1 MARSWF
7 IPASLAVFAFVLWII
22 TFFYQ
27 SSYITRSIITI
38 IAILIIYIVFRVLLE
53 DRIIKNFTSTDKR
66 YYFSKMLY
74 SIYLLI
80 NFIIIWIIWVEDI
93 RTLLL
98 GFGLVAAAFTISIQ
112 DVAKNLVGGLVI
124 MFNSIYKVGDRI
136 EIAGKKGDVIDINLL
151 HTTIMEMSEWVSSDQ
166 HTGRLSSLPNFL
178 VLSNAVNNYT
188 KDFSFVWDE
197 ITLPI
202 SYDSD
207 WRAAESLIMDIVIQE
222 THMMKEYA
230 EEEISHMQRKYYI
243 LKSSTDPG
251 IFFKLTD
258 NWIELTAR
266 YVAPARQRRILRT
279 KISRRIL
286 EEIQRS
292 EGIRIAS
299 ESIEIARFPDTGLQ
313 RSSIDHSSLDNSSFD
328 HSPFEHK

>member
-1 MARSWF
+1 MSKEDILMARSWF
-7 IPASLAVFAFVLWII
+7 IPVSLAIFAFVLWIT

-27 SSYITRSIITI
+27 SSYINRTIITI
-38 IAILIIYIVFRVLLE
+38 IAILIIYIVFRSFLE
-53 DRIIKNFTSTDKR
+53 DRIIKNLTSSDKR

-112 DVAKNLVGGLVI
+112 DVAKNLMGGLVI
-124 MFNSIYKVGDRI
+124 KFNNIYKVGDRI
-136 EIAGKKGDVIDINLL
+136 EVGGKKGDVIDINLL

-166 HTGRLSSLPNFL
+166 HTGRLSSLPNFM

-188 KDFSFVWDE
+188 KDFNFVWDE
-197 ITLPI
+197 IILPI

-207 WRAAESLIMDIVIQE
+207 WKAAESLIIDIVIQE
-222 THMMKEYA
+222 THMIKEHA
-230 EEEISHMQRKYYI
+230 EEEISSMERKYYI
-243 LKSSTDPG
+243 SKSSTDPE

-286 EEIQRS
+286 EAIEET

-299 ESIEIARFPDTGLQ
+299 ESIEIARFPEIGFQ
-313 RSSIDHSSLDNSSFD
+313 R
-328 HSPFEHK
+328 

>member
-1 MARSWF
+1 
-7 IPASLAVFAFVLWII
+7 
-22 TFFYQ
+22 
-27 SSYITRSIITI
+27 
-38 IAILIIYIVFRVLLE
+38 
-53 DRIIKNFTSTDKR
+53 
-66 YYFSKMLY
+66 
-74 SIYLLI
+74 
-80 NFIIIWIIWVEDI
+80 VEDI

-112 DVAKNLVGGLVI
+112 DVAKNLMGGLVI

-299 ESIEIARFPDTGLQ
+299 ESIEIARSPDTGLQ

>member
-53 DRIIKNFTSTDKR
+53 DRIIKNFASTDKR

-112 DVAKNLVGGLVI
+112 DVAKNLMGGLVI

-136 EIAGKKGDVIDINLL
+136 EVAGKKGDVY
-151 HTTIMEMSEWVSSDQ
+151 V
-166 HTGRLSSLPNFL
+166 
-178 VLSNAVNNYT
+178 
-188 KDFSFVWDE
+188 FSFH
-197 ITLPI
+197 
-202 SYDSD
+202 
-207 WRAAESLIMDIVIQE
+207 SL
-222 THMMKEYA
+222 
-230 EEEISHMQRKYYI
+230 
-243 LKSSTDPG
+243 
-251 IFFKLTD
+251 FK
-258 NWIELTAR
+258 I
-266 YVAPARQRRILRT
+266 
-279 KISRRIL
+279 
-286 EEIQRS
+286 
-292 EGIRIAS
+292 
-299 ESIEIARFPDTGLQ
+299 
-313 RSSIDHSSLDNSSFD
+313 
-328 HSPFEHK
+328 

>member
-7 IPASLAVFAFVLWII
+7 IPVSLAIFAFVLWII

-27 SSYITRSIITI
+27 SSYITRTIITI
-38 IAILIIYIVFRVLLE
+38 IAVLIIYVVFRLFLE
-53 DRIIKNFTSTDKR
+53 DRIIKNLTSSDKR
-66 YYFSKMLY
+66 YYFSKTLY

-80 NFIIIWIIWVEDI
+80 NFIIVWIIWVEDI

-112 DVAKNLVGGLVI
+112 DVAKNLMGGLVI
-124 MFNSIYKVGDRI
+124 MFNNIYKVGDRI
-136 EIAGKKGDVIDINLL
+136 EVAGKKGDVIDINLL

-166 HTGRLSSLPNFL
+166 HTGRLSSLPNFM

-188 KDFSFVWDE
+188 KDFNFVWDE

-202 SYDSD
+202 SYDSN
-207 WRAAESLIMDIVIQE
+207 WKAAESLIMDIVIQE

-230 EEEISHMQRKYYI
+230 EEEISNMERKYYI
-243 LKSSTDPG
+243 SKSSTDPG

-286 EEIQRS
+286 ETIEKA

-299 ESIEIARFPDTGLQ
+299 ESIEIARIPEIGFQ
-313 RSSIDHSSLDNSSFD
+313 RFSIDHSSPEYSSSE
-328 HSPFEHK
+328 HPSP